1 MIQDDDAI
9 ITAALYSCIP
19 PERLKMMLALCRRR
33 LPPGCIVQCG
43 VYKGGSGALLSW
55 ATMRDVWLFDRFIGM
70 PKPDKI
76 DGDRAASKWAPDW
89 CRASL
94 QDVTAVLDALE
105 VSPARVR
112 IIGGSFADTLQSV
125 ITGPVGILHVD
136 ADWYG
141 STKLC
146 LERFVPDMAHGGLVI
161 VDDYHHWPGCKAAV
175 DELGVKVNEMD
186 GTAIWFQV

>member
-19 PERLKMMLALCRRR
+19 PDRLKMMLALCRRR

-43 VYKGGSGALLSW
+43 VYRGGSGALLSW
-55 ATMRDVWLFDRFIGM
+55 ATMRDLWLFDRFIGM

-76 DGDRAASKWAPDW
+76 DGERAASKWTPDW

-94 QDVTAVLDALE
+94 QDVTAVLDKLE
-105 VSPARVR
+105 VSPDRVR
-112 IIGGSFADTLQSV
+112 IIGGDVLTTLANV
-125 ITGPVGILHVD
+125 VVVKVALLHIDV
-136 ADWYG
+136 DWYAP
-141 STKLC
+141 TRAC
-146 LERFVPDMAHGGLVI
+146 LERFLPVMSKGGLVI
-161 VDDYHHWPGCKAAV
+161 VDDYHHWPGCRAAV
-175 DELGVKVNEMD
+175 DELNVKINEMD